1 MQQGEGRTSEAC
13 RTPSTLTRIT
23 MEMERGSDVAHISYE
38 VIGVYKM
45 VLPDVEDCYPFLE
58 SPLIPHQMGQANFSQ
73 LAMPI
78 SCLIINV
85 QPGQRIINVQSGI
98 L

>member
-1 MQQGEGRTSEAC
+1 MWVIAVFC
-13 RTPSTLTRIT
+13 V
-23 MEMERGSDVAHISYE
+23 EMERGSDVVHISYE
-38 VIGVYKM
+38 VIGAYKM